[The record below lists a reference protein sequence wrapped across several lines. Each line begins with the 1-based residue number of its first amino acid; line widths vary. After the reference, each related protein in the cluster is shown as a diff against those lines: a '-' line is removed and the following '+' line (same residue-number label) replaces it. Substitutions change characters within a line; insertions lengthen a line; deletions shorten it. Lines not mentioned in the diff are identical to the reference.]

1 MLMYNLWSC
10 FLSPQHMTGSRT
22 ELTFKIFCDEQ
33 NLSLPQVFKP
43 PRMPASMPCPRS
55 SLPSAIRAKIWLS
68 SSPWNMNRTLT
79 VEEATLKCLTAPWIR
94 RTCMASPL
102 TCSCLVRTSLLIKK
116 KKKIIYLLLN
126 QPRKI
131 LEHLQKR
138 LGHYTHLVSMLMNLI
153 LEHIRVMWTFYPI
166 STCVND

>member
-1 MLMYNLWSC
+1 MNRWCSCITCDHVSCHLNTWRGLEQNWPSKYFVMNKNLS
-10 FLSPQHMTGSRT
+10 
-22 ELTFKIFCDEQ
+22 K

-102 TCSCLVRTSLLIKK
+102 TCSCSVRTSLLIKK
-116 KKKIIYLLLN
+116 KKKN
-126 QPRKI
+126 
-131 LEHLQKR
+131 HLSFIKP
-138 LGHYTHLVSMLMNLI
+138 T
-153 LEHIRVMWTFYPI
+153 
-166 STCVND
+166 